1 MHKSTQKG
9 FWCSPLS
16 SMLFLCWVL
25 FFVFLTAVVLSMYF
39 ILMMLSCQIEKK
51 KHPTIFRSQVHFS
64 LCHHKTCNVPCF
76 NGLHFVRHE
85 GSMKSVFCNT
95 NVICNDANTEF
106 FIYFILNIA
115 SIYKVYILINI
126 LSLNFDPAGSWREL
140 CTCAPCGSI
149 PAKVTQDSIATSV
162 APPRRRE

>member
-1 MHKSTQKG
+1 M
-9 FWCSPLS
+9 LS
-16 SMLFLCWVL
+16 SFFDALF
-25 FFVFLTAVVLSMYF
+25 
-39 ILMMLSCQIEKK
+39 MLSAVFCFFDCCGSVYVFHINDVILPNWK
-51 KHPTIFRSQVHFS
+51 KHPTLFRSQVHFS

-126 LSLNFDPAGSWREL
+126 LSLNFDPTGSWREL
-140 CTCAPCGSI
+140 YTCAPCGSI
-149 PAKVTQDSIATSV
+149 PAKVTQDSIATGV